1 MTNLSTLKC
10 GCCFIISLDVLREL
24 AQGEKVETAD
34 RATFQRAYAMT
45 QKLRLVR
52 EGHRLASLTGQQS
65 GLALRAT
72 AVAKQPVEHLFDCQ
86 HGTTLP
92 GTAVPDPKI
101 DPAFKTVFETTAKVA
116 EFYRTVL
123 GRNSVDNRGMDLVSS
138 LNYSQDYP
146 NAFWDGRQMV
156 YGNGDNRAFIDFWRS
171 AGRHRPRAHARRH
184 PERKRAD
191 LRRPSRA
198 PSTRASAT
206 ASAPSFA
213 QWLTSKSG
221 ERCQRLADRRRHHG
235 TGGESQGLHLPARHG
250 EPGRHALPQPAA
262 GLVQGLRP
270 DGRRPRQ
277 QRHCQPRLRRVRP
290 EPRRQQ
296 LRCGDQGLVRR
307 LRQRPVLP
315 GDFRRFRRGHHHC
328 RRERGGRRSPRQP
341 RTHGG
346 RSTCRS
352 SCRNPPSRPEPCA
365 SASKDAEAW
374 PACRPSASARITS

>member
-1 MTNLSTLKC
+1 MTNVSTLKC

-24 AQGEKVETAD
+24 AQGEKIETAD
-34 RATFQRAYAMT
+34 RATYQRAYAMT

-92 GTAVPDPKI
+92 GTAIPDPTT
-101 DPAFKTVFETTAKVA
+101 DPAFKTVFDTTAKVA
-116 EFYRTVL
+116 EFYKTVL
-123 GRNSVDNRGMDLVSS
+123 GRNSVDNQGMDLVSS
-138 LNYSQDYP
+138 LNYGQDYP
-146 NAFWDGRQMV
+146 NAFWDGQQMV
-156 YGNGDNRAFIDFWRS
+156 YGNGDNRVFIDFWRS
-171 AGRHRPRAHARRH
+171 ARRHRPRTHARRD
-184 PERKRAD
+184 PARKRPD
-191 LRRPSRA
+191 LRRPVGRPQREHQRLLRRRLRA
-198 PSTRASAT
+198 VAGEQA
-206 ASAPSFA
+206 
-213 QWLTSKSG
+213 G
-221 ERCQRLADRRRHHG
+221 ERRQRLADRRRHHG

-250 EPGRHALPQPAA
+250 EPGRRALPQPAA

-270 DGRRPRQ
+270 DRRCARQ
-277 QRHCQPRLRRVRP
+277 QRHCQPGLRRVRP

-307 LRQRPVLP
+307 LRQRPFLP
-315 GDFRRFRRGHHHC
+315 GDLRRFRPGHH
-328 RRERGGRRSPRQP
+328 RRPPQRGVRRSPRQP

-346 RSTCRS
+346 RSICRS
-352 SCRNPPSRPEPCA
+352 TSRNPPSPPEPCT